1 MPLKLMYITNKP
13 EIATIAQSVGVDR
26 IFVDLEYIGKAE
38 RQYGLDTVIS
48 HHTIEDVAALRSV
61 VTTAELMVR
70 VNPIHDATA
79 EYCSSR
85 EEIDRVIAAGA
96 DSVMLP
102 YFKSAEE
109 AEFFLHCVNGR
120 VKPILLLE
128 TPEAVADLDRILA
141 IPGVE
146 DIHIG
151 LNDLSIGMGRRFL
164 FELLA
169 DGTVES
175 ICHRIQETGIS
186 YGFGGIASIG
196 KGLVPGEHI
205 LMEHY
210 RLGSS
215 AAILSRCFCDVT
227 NLQNLNEAE
236 LIFAQGVK
244 KIRAYEAYCME
255 HPELWE
261 ENRRKTA
268 ELIEQTVAQ
277 LKR

>member
-13 EIATIAQSVGVDR
+13 EIATIAQAVGVDR

-38 RQYGLDTVIS
+38 RQNGLDTVIS
-48 HHTIEDVAALRSV
+48 HHSIADVAALRSV
-61 VTTAELMVR
+61 VTTSELMVR
-70 VNPIHDATA
+70 INPIHVATA
-79 EYCSSR
+79 EYCSTE

-109 AEFFLHCVNGR
+109 VEFFLRCVNGR
-120 VKPILLLE
+120 AKPILLLE

-141 IPGVE
+141 VPGVA

-151 LNDLSIGMGRRFL
+151 LNDLSIGMGQRFL
-164 FELLA
+164 FEPLM
-169 DGTVES
+169 DGTVERV
-175 ICHRIQETGIS
+175 CRRIQSTGLT
-186 YGFGGIASIG
+186 YGFGGVASIG
-196 KGLVPGEHI
+196 KGVVPGEHI

-215 AAILSRCFCDVT
+215 MAILSRSFCDIT
-227 NLQNLNEAE
+227 KIDNLEE
-236 LIFAQGVK
+236 VETIFTQGVQ
-244 KIRAYEAYCME
+244 KIRAYEAYCQE

-261 ENRRKTA
+261 ENRRETA
-268 ELIEQTVAQ
+268 ALVEQTVA
-277 LKR
+277 RWMR